1 MTIISNKRTIS
12 LAIIGC
18 LLGQSVRLKRLQ
30 AFCLFRNRPNLT
42 IPKPNIHCSWCMVG
56 WAGHALAIW
65 IMMAWSH
72 VIAPRLLNDL
82 CMLEIQVHEDLLN

>member
-1 MTIISNKRTIS
+1 MTIISNARTIS
-12 LAIIGC
+12 LAAY
-18 LLGQSVRLKRLQ
+18 LAQSVRLKQ
-30 AFCLFRNRPNLT
+30 IQSFCLFRNRPNLT
-42 IPKPNIHCSWCMVG
+42 MLKPNIHCSWCMVG

-82 CMLEIQVHEDLLN
+82 YMLEIQVHEDLLN